1 MVASAGL
8 SWLIVHVSSTLI
20 VRRLHAA
27 TNGILTSSPLFSLS
41 LHHIT
46 FRQFTDTTE
55 CLQEEVMLFVNR
67 IAFIL
72 HDIVVQ
78 CSGSANKNIG
88 DAFLLAWKIDDKMSE
103 NQISILADKA
113 LLAFLKTLIEISRH
127 QKYICAFSPGATE
140 RLLKRFPNY
149 NVRIGSGL
157 HVGWAIEGDSTS
169 TSILL
174 LFFQHQ
180 LRSILSRP
188 LQTASHHFTHTT
200 SLSGAIGSNRKIDA
214 SYLSPHVNFTEF
226 LESSTKEYGIPLLL
240 SEPFHKLLSP
250 QAQKYCRQVDRI
262 KRTNGDEPI
271 GLFTYDCDMNIDWN
285 DSSRHIKKS

>member
-1 MVASAGL
+1 
-8 SWLIVHVSSTLI
+8 
-20 VRRLHAA
+20 
-27 TNGILTSSPLFSLS
+27 
-41 LHHIT
+41 
-46 FRQFTDTTE
+46 
-55 CLQEEVMLFVNR
+55 MLFVNR

-103 NQISILADKA
+103 NHISILADKA

-127 QKYICAFSPGATE
+127 QKYICAFSAGATE

-157 HVGWAIEGDSTS
+157 HVGWAIE
-169 TSILL
+169 
-174 LFFQHQ
+174 
-180 LRSILSRP
+180 
-188 LQTASHHFTHTT
+188 
-200 SLSGAIGSNRKIDA
+200 GAIGSNRKIDA

-285 DSSRHIKKS
+285 DSSRHNKKGDKTTFYSHYRAYITTLYHAVNSSKPTSLHLLQVHSLSR